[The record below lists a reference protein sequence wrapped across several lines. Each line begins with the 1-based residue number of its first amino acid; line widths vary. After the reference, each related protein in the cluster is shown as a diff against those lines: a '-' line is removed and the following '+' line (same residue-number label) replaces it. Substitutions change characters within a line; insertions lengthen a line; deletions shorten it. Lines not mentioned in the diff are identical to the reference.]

1 MGIYSLNSGIQG
13 CFVNGKTYYKWPF
26 YIAILIYQ
34 GVKTMAILKSSH
46 PRPSRLSHARPQ
58 GIHRSSDLP
67 ADGRHQPTVEGDLPD
82 GGAACG
88 ATG

>member
-1 MGIYSLNSGIQG
+1 
-13 CFVNGKTYYKWPF
+13 
-26 YIAILIYQ
+26 
-34 GVKTMAILKSSH
+34 MAILKSSH

-82 GGAACG
+82 GGAARG